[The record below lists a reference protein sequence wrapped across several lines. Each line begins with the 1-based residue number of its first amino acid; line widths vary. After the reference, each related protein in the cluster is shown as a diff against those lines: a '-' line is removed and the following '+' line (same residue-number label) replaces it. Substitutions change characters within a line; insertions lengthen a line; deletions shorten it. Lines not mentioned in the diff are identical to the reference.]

1 MLQTL
6 LTLIEEQADRIRFE
20 DIYNGYYKQMLMVAG
35 SVLDNQADA
44 EDAVQDALLRIARNM
59 TALRNREDWA
69 IRGYVLTVVKNAAL
83 QIHNRD
89 RRYGKKTD
97 SRSNPMEETDGVFQ
111 RVINLLDYDLLLRA
125 VQHLDYRYRQ
135 VLTLAYLQE
144 MCPREIADLLGRKE
158 DTVRKQLYRGR
169 KLLIDFC
176 KKEGI
181 NFGSEGTDSF

>member
-20 DIYNGYYKQMLMVAG
+20 DIYNGYYKQMLIVAG

-69 IRGYVLTVVKNAAL
+69 IRGYVLTVAKNAAL

-89 RRYGKKTD
+89 RRHGKKTD
-97 SRSNPMEETDGVFQ
+97 SRSNPMEETDEVFQ
-111 RVINLLDYDLLLRA
+111 RVINSLDYDLLLRA

-169 KLLIDFC
+169 KLLMDFC

>member
-20 DIYNGYYKQMLMVAG
+20 DIYNGYYKQMLIVAG
-35 SVLDNQADA
+35 RVLDNTEDA

-69 IRGYVLTVVKNAAL
+69 IRGYVLTVAKNAAL
-83 QIHNRD
+83 QIQNRN
-89 RRYGKKTD
+89 RRHCKKPD
-97 SRSNPMEETDGVFQ
+97 SQATPMEENDEVFQ
-111 RVINLLDYDLLLRA
+111 QVINSLDYDLLLRA
-125 VQHLDYRYRQ
+125 VRHMDHRYRQ

-144 MCPREIADLLGRKE
+144 MSPREVANILGRRE

-169 KLLIDFC
+169 KLLMDFC

-181 NFGSEGTDSF
+181 NFGSEGTDAF